1 MKNNNK
7 NNTKISNTNK
17 QLSVSNTQEVSFE
30 EDQSVFENENQTTG
44 YELSLVD
51 NEYSLANLS
60 ENEVL
65 NKYIQHISKF
75 PMLTKEK
82 EEQLFVEY
90 LDKGNQKAGQAIV
103 LSHLRLVVK
112 IALQYK
118 NYGISIMDIISEGNT
133 GLMHALQK
141 FDRTKNV
148 RFSTYALLWIRANI
162 QDFIL
167 KSWSLVKIGSTALR
181 KQLLFNLRG
190 IKKLLHIDE
199 NTNNDEKNKLL
210 AKHFNVS
217 KTEMEEISTYLS
229 NRDSSLEAPVKEGEG
244 LTLMDTISQDNGNY
258 DDEISNEEDKQYR
271 MKIFRESLSILN
283 DRQREILIAR
293 YLSEKKATLEEL
305 STKYNI
311 SKERVRQIEESAI
324 KKLKSFADNYD
335 K

>member
-1 MKNNNK
+1 MKNNKK
-7 NNTKISNTNK
+7 NNTKLSETN
-17 QLSVSNTQEVSFE
+17 SRSSINNIQEISFE
-30 EDQSVFENENQTTG
+30 EENIVENEDKPTG

-51 NEYSLANLS
+51 NEYSLTNSS
-60 ENEVL
+60 ENEIL

-75 PMLTKEK
+75 PILTKEN
-82 EEQLFVEY
+82 EEKLFIEY
-90 LDKGNQKAGQAIV
+90 LDNGNQKAGQAIV

-167 KSWSLVKIGSTALR
+167 KSWSLVKIGSTTLR

-217 KTEMEEISTYLS
+217 KTEMEEISSYLS

-244 LTLMDTISQDNGNY
+244 LTLIDTISQDNGDY
-258 DDEISNEEDKQYR
+258 DETISNKEDKQYR

-293 YLSEKKATLEEL
+293 YLNDEKATLEEL
-305 STKYNI
+305 SEKYNI

-324 KKLKSFADNYD
+324 KKLKAFADNYD